1 MLYPFARW
9 VFRCFFTLV
18 YRWKVDGSH
27 HIPADGPVVV
37 CCNHIGNLDPP
48 LVGSA
53 IQRKVNFMAKEELF
67 RVPLLRPLIQTLGAF
82 PVKRGASD
90 KRAIKHALQLLEQ
103 NQVLVIFP
111 EGTRSKTG
119 ELGEG
124 RPGAAFLALK
134 SNATVVPAA
143 IIGPYRLFRPIRVR
157 FGPPVD
163 LTPWLGTKVS
173 TETTKEATQRI
184 MQEIR
189 RLIEEGSER

>member
-9 VFRCFFTLV
+9 VCRCFFTLV
-18 YRWKVDGSH
+18 YRWKVDGAH
-27 HIPADGPVVV
+27 HIPADGPVIV

-53 IQRKVNFMAKEELF
+53 LERKVHFMAKEELF
-67 RVPLLRPLIQTLGAF
+67 RIPLLRQLIQALGAF

-90 KRAIKHALQLLEQ
+90 KRAIKLALELLEQ
-103 NQVLVIFP
+103 KRVLVIFP

-119 ELGEG
+119 ELGDG

-134 SNATVVPAA
+134 GKATVVPAA
-143 IIGPYRLFRPIRVR
+143 IIGPYRLFRPIRLR

-163 LTPWLGTKVS
+163 LTPWLETKVS
-173 TETTKEATQRI
+173 TETTKEATKRI
-184 MQEIR
+184 MTEIR
-189 RLIEEGSER
+189 RLIEEGSGQ

>member
-1 MLYPFARW
+1 MLYLFARW
-9 VFRCFFTLV
+9 VCRCFFTLV
-18 YRWKVDGSH
+18 YRWKVDGAH
-27 HIPADGPVVV
+27 HIPADGPVIV

-53 IQRKVNFMAKEELF
+53 LQRKVHFMAKEELF
-67 RVPLLRPLIQTLGAF
+67 RVPLLGQLIQALGAF

-90 KRAIKHALQLLEQ
+90 KRAIKQALTLLEQ
-103 NQVLVIFP
+103 NRVLVIFP

-163 LTPWLGTKVS
+163 LTPWLETKVS
-173 TETTKEATQRI
+173 TETTKEATKRI

-189 RLIEEGSER
+189 RLIEEGSGR

>member
-9 VFRCFFTLV
+9 VCRCFFSLV
-18 YRWKVDGSH
+18 YRWKVDGAH
-27 HIPADGPVVV
+27 HIPADGPVIV

-53 IQRKVNFMAKEELF
+53 LQRKVHFMAKEELF
-67 RVPLLRPLIQTLGAF
+67 RVPLLGRLIQALGAF

-90 KRAIKHALQLLEQ
+90 KRAIKQALTLLEQ
-103 NQVLVIFP
+103 NRVLVIFP

-119 ELGEG
+119 KLGDG

-163 LTPWLGTKVS
+163 LTPWLKTKVS
-173 TETTKEATQRI
+173 TETTKEATKRI

-189 RLIEEGSER
+189 HLIEEGSEQ